1 MFNHS
6 RHITDVS
13 RSLPK
18 QSVKTQRRKIKMA
31 AFPADNIDA
40 PIAFPDDTQA
50 GESDFADVKKWLE
63 VPLATWYK
71 VESISSVRSKFGPS
85 YNVSLV
91 DRFGVTQRYWTTKMI
106 GEEVDRRLR
115 ENVTS
120 SKNVFIKSLGSRLN
134 SKGTNTYYNY
144 DIMLF

>member
-1 MFNHS
+1 
-6 RHITDVS
+6 
-13 RSLPK
+13 
-18 QSVKTQRRKIKMA
+18 MA
-31 AFPADNIDA
+31 AFPADNNIDA
-40 PIAFPDDTQA
+40 LIAFPDNTQA

-71 VESISSVRSKFGPS
+71 VESISMVRSKFGPS

-91 DRFGVTQRYWTTKMI
+91 DRSGSTQRYWMTKKI

-115 ENVTS
+115 ENNT
-120 SKNVFIKSLGSRLN
+120 SKNVFVKSLGSRLN

-144 DIMLF
+144 DIILF